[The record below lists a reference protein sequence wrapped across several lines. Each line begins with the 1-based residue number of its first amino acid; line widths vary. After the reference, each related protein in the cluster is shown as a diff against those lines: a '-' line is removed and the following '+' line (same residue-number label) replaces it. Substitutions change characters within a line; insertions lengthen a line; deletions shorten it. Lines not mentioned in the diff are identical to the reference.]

1 MPFKID
7 KSMTHAATPHRGMA
21 RLRPAAYRIA
31 TNAPEKYFSRARS
44 FATGSAFVPC
54 SGSPAAIKPQASF
67 LRFTFPW
74 IPRLPV
80 ITQHG
85 AKVLPSVEVDSYNL
99 EIRDEEGFVGDRASR
114 SAFTAI
120 MDEWREPLRKLGADP
135 LGDEATEDISK
146 KKLDEMLAEGDPE
159 AGGLI
164 HTAIEAFAKELDHVI
179 RRFLKSASWR
189 ATEAIVVGGGF
200 SDSRIGALAVGR
212 TEILLKAGGK
222 DIELELIRH
231 HPDEAGLVGAA
242 HLMPA
247 WTLEGFDGLLAVDIG
262 GTNIRAGVVE
272 TNLKKSKTL
281 DKAKVWKSELW
292 RHGDEKTKRDEAVDR
307 LADMLED
314 LIKAAGKEKLKLA
327 PVIGVGCPGLIRDD
341 GAIETGA
348 QNLPGNWE
356 TKSFNLAESLREAIP
371 EIGKHETAVVMHNDA
386 VVQGLSALPF
396 MSDYDRWAVLTIGT
410 GLGNARFTTR
420 RKRK

>member
-1 MPFKID
+1 MV
-7 KSMTHAATPHRGMA
+7 SAAELA
-21 RLRPAAYRIA
+21 ASRP
-31 TNAPEKYFSRARS
+31 
-44 FATGSAFVPC
+44 
-54 SGSPAAIKPQASF
+54 
-67 LRFTFPW
+67 RFPPLIVL
-74 IPRLPV
+74 IPRNTRLPV
-80 ITQHG
+80 ITEHG

-99 EIRDEEGFVGDRASR
+99 GIRDEDGFVGDRASR
-114 SAFTAI
+114 GAFSAI
-120 MDEWREPLRKLGADP
+120 MDEWREPLRELGDDP
-135 LGDEATEDISK
+135 LGDTPADEISK
-146 KKLDEMLAEGDPE
+146 KKLDAMLAEGEPE
-159 AGGLI
+159 AGGVI
-164 HTAIEAFAKELDHVI
+164 HSAIEAFAKELERVI

-189 ATEAIVVGGGF
+189 GTEAIVIGGGF
-200 SDSRIGALAVGR
+200 SDSRVGALSVGR

-231 HPDEAGLVGAA
+231 HPDEAGLIGAA

-281 DKAKVWKSELW
+281 EKAKVWKSELW
-292 RHGDEKTKRDEAVDR
+292 RHGDEKTKRDDAVER
-307 LADMLED
+307 LVDMLRD
-314 LIKAAGKEKLKLA
+314 LIKTAGKNKLKLA

-356 TKSFNLAESLREAIP
+356 TKSFNLAKSLREAIP
-371 EIGKHETAVVMHNDA
+371 EIGKHDTAVVMHNDA

-396 MSDYDRWAVLTIGT
+396 MSTYDRWGVLTIGT

-420 RKRK
+420 RKGG